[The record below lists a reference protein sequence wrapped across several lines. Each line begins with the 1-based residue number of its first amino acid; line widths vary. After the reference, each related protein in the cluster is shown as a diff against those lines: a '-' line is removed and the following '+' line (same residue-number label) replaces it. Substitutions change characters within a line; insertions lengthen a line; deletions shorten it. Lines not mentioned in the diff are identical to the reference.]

1 MVDELPIYTVT
12 SSNWSIDIQMD
23 EYNAAFDLQHQ
34 IMEAGTRAVEIFKG
48 TRGGPELKM
57 FPDYKDEEP
66 YLGTT
71 ILVHPVET
79 DPEEAAIVF
88 THVCLANM
96 GLYKESI
103 ILSEVLEK
111 QITALQEKQIEEEE
125 KKKDLDKSLKSF
137 DALKKEME
145 EKSKKAPK
153 TKKKKKPDN
162 LN

>member
-23 EYNAAFDLQHQ
+23 EHNAALDLQHQ

-48 TRGGPELKM
+48 MRGGPELKM

-71 ILVHPVET
+71 ILIHPVET

-96 GLYKESI
+96 GLYKESV

-111 QITALQEKQIEEEE
+111 QITALQEKQLEEEE
-125 KKKDLDKSLKSF
+125 KKKDLNKSIKSF

-153 TKKKKKPDN
+153 IKKKKKPDN